1 MKKRNFEIRTEIR
14 ASVFQLRFLTGTI
27 LLVMIFLAKA
37 FPYRAWLVESGG
49 SLEGTPWIAV
59 FLYSISSDTA
69 LLFLPLTVPLAAAG
83 KAQEQLKSRYVLF
96 LTARAGKKRYL
107 EGKIWG
113 AALSGGAMVIAAM
126 VILIAILIPWCA
138 DIPDL
143 TAPMAMESAQT
154 EVTSFAEAGIQLHL
168 AVKSLLPC
176 MVCGFLNGAFW
187 ALAGSGAAV
196 ITRNPYLGYAL
207 PFILYYV
214 FTVFQERYYRDLYF
228 LSPRQWAY
236 PSRYGAGVCAGILLA
251 LGAAAALLLRKV
263 MERRLTG

>member
-1 MKKRNFEIRTEIR
+1 MKKRNFEIMTEIR

-37 FPYRAWLVESGG
+37 FPYRAWLVGSGG

-83 KAQEQLKSRYVLF
+83 KAQEELKSRYVLF

-107 EGKIWG
+107 AGKIYG

-143 TAPMAMESAQT
+143 STPMAMQS
-154 EVTSFAEAGIQLHL
+154 
-168 AVKSLLPC
+168 VKILFPG
-176 MVCGFLNGAFW
+176 MGCGFLNGAFW
-187 ALAGSGAAV
+187 ALAGSAAAV
-196 ITRNPYLGYAL
+196 ITRNSYLGYAL

-214 FTVFQERYYRDLYF
+214 LTVFQERYYRNLFF

-236 PSRYGAGVCAGILLA
+236 PSRYGAGVCAGILLV
-251 LGAAAALLLRKV
+251 LGAAAALLLGKV
-263 MERRLTG
+263 MERRMTG

>member
-14 ASVFQLRFLTGTI
+14 ASVFQLRFLTGMI

-37 FPYRAWLVESGG
+37 FPYRAWLVGSGG

-83 KAQEQLKSRYVLF
+83 KAQEELKSRYVLF

-107 EGKIWG
+107 AGKIYG

-143 TAPMAMESAQT
+143 SAPMA
-154 EVTSFAEAGIQLHL
+154 IQS
-168 AVKSLLPC
+168 VKILFPG

-187 ALAGSGAAV
+187 ALAGSAAAV
-196 ITRNPYLGYAL
+196 ITRNSYLGYAL

-214 FTVFQERYYRDLYF
+214 LTVFQERYYRNLFF

-236 PSRYGAGVCAGILLA
+236 PSRYGAGVCAGILLV
-251 LGAAAALLLRKV
+251 LGAAAALLLGKV
-263 MERRLTG
+263 MERRLAG

>member
-37 FPYRAWLVESGG
+37 FPYRAWLVGSGG

-83 KAQEQLKSRYVLF
+83 KAQEELKSRYVLF

-107 EGKIWG
+107 AGKIYG
-113 AALSGGAMVIAAM
+113 AALSGGTMVIAAM

-143 TAPMAMESAQT
+143 SAPMAMQS
-154 EVTSFAEAGIQLHL
+154 
-168 AVKSLLPC
+168 VKSLFPG

-196 ITRNPYLGYAL
+196 ITRNSYLGYAL

-214 FTVFQERYYRDLYF
+214 LTVFQERYYRNLFF

-236 PSRYGAGVCAGILLA
+236 PSRYGAGVCAGILLV
-251 LGAAAALLLRKV
+251 LGVAAALLLGKV

>member
-1 MKKRNFEIRTEIR
+1 MKKRNFEIMTEIR

-83 KAQEQLKSRYVLF
+83 KAQEELKSRYVLF

-107 EGKIWG
+107 AGKIYG
-113 AALSGGAMVIAAM
+113 AALSGGTMVIAAM
-126 VILIAILIPWCA
+126 VILIAIMIPWCA
-138 DIPDL
+138 NIPDL
-143 TAPMAMESAQT
+143 SASMAMQS
-154 EVTSFAEAGIQLHL
+154 
-168 AVKSLLPC
+168 VKSLFPG
-176 MVCGFLNGAFW
+176 MACGFLNGAFW
-187 ALAGSGAAV
+187 ALSGSAAAV
-196 ITRNPYLGYAL
+196 ITRNSYLGYAL

-214 FTVFQERYYRDLYF
+214 LTVFQERYYRNLFF

-236 PSRYGAGVCAGILLA
+236 PSRYGAGVCAGILLV
-251 LGAAAALLLRKV
+251 LGAAAALLLGKV

>member
-1 MKKRNFEIRTEIR
+1 MKKRNFEIMTEIR

-83 KAQEQLKSRYVLF
+83 KAQEELKSRYVLF

-107 EGKIWG
+107 AGKIYG

-143 TAPMAMESAQT
+143 SAPMAMQS
-154 EVTSFAEAGIQLHL
+154 
-168 AVKSLLPC
+168 VKILFPG

-214 FTVFQERYYRDLYF
+214 LTVFQERYYRNLFF

-236 PSRYGAGVCAGILLA
+236 PSRYGAGVCAGILLV
-251 LGAAAALLLRKV
+251 LGAAAALLLGKV
-263 MERRLTG
+263 MERRMTG

>member
-1 MKKRNFEIRTEIR
+1 MKKRNFEIMTEIR

-49 SLEGTPWIAV
+49 SLEGTPWIVV

-83 KAQEQLKSRYVLF
+83 KAQEELKSRYVLF

-107 EGKIWG
+107 AGKIYG

-143 TAPMAMESAQT
+143 SAPMAMQS
-154 EVTSFAEAGIQLHL
+154 
-168 AVKSLLPC
+168 VKRLFPG

-196 ITRNPYLGYAL
+196 ITRNSYLGYAL

-214 FTVFQERYYRDLYF
+214 LTVFQERYYSNLF
-228 LSPRQWAY
+228 LLSPRQWAY
-236 PSRYGAGVCAGILLA
+236 PSRYGAGVCAGILLV
-251 LGAAAALLLRKV
+251 LGAAAALLLGKV

>member
-83 KAQEQLKSRYVLF
+83 KAQEELKSRYVLF

-107 EGKIWG
+107 EGKIYG

-143 TAPMAMESAQT
+143 SAPMAMQS
-154 EVTSFAEAGIQLHL
+154 
-168 AVKSLLPC
+168 VKILFPG

-214 FTVFQERYYRDLYF
+214 LTVFQERYYRNLFF

-236 PSRYGAGVCAGILLA
+236 PSRYGAGVCAGILLV
-251 LGAAAALLLRKV
+251 LGAAAALLLGKV
-263 MERRLTG
+263 MERRMTG

>member
-83 KAQEQLKSRYVLF
+83 KAQEELKSRYVLF

-107 EGKIWG
+107 AGKIYG
-113 AALSGGAMVIAAM
+113 AALSGGTMVIAAM

-143 TAPMAMESAQT
+143 SAPMAMQS
-154 EVTSFAEAGIQLHL
+154 
-168 AVKSLLPC
+168 VKILFPG

-187 ALAGSGAAV
+187 ALAGSAAAV
-196 ITRNPYLGYAL
+196 ITRNSYLGYAL

-214 FTVFQERYYRDLYF
+214 LTVFQERYYRNLFF

-236 PSRYGAGVCAGILLA
+236 PSRYGAGVCAGILLV
-251 LGAAAALLLRKV
+251 LGAAAALLLGKV

>member
-1 MKKRNFEIRTEIR
+1 MKKRNFEIMTEIR

-83 KAQEQLKSRYVLF
+83 KAQEELKSRYVLF

-107 EGKIWG
+107 AGKIYG

-143 TAPMAMESAQT
+143 SAPMAMQS
-154 EVTSFAEAGIQLHL
+154 
-168 AVKSLLPC
+168 VKILFPG

-187 ALAGSGAAV
+187 ALAGSAAAV

-214 FTVFQERYYRDLYF
+214 LTVFQERYYRNLFF

-236 PSRYGAGVCAGILLA
+236 PSRYGAGVCAGILLV
-251 LGAAAALLLRKV
+251 LGAAAALLLGKV
-263 MERRLTG
+263 MERRMTG

>member
-14 ASVFQLRFLTGTI
+14 ASVFQLRFLTGMI
-27 LLVMIFLAKA
+27 LLVMVFLAEA

-49 SLEGTPWIAV
+49 SLEGPPWIAV

-83 KAQEQLKSRYVLF
+83 KAQEELKSRYVLF

-107 EGKIWG
+107 AGKIYG

-143 TAPMAMESAQT
+143 SAPMA
-154 EVTSFAEAGIQLHL
+154 IQS
-168 AVKSLLPC
+168 VKILFPG

-187 ALAGSGAAV
+187 ALAGSAAAV
-196 ITRNPYLGYAL
+196 ITRNSYLGYAL

-214 FTVFQERYYRDLYF
+214 LTVFQERYYRNLFF

-236 PSRYGAGVCAGILLA
+236 PSRYGAGVCAGILLV
-251 LGAAAALLLRKV
+251 LGAAAALLLGKV
-263 MERRLTG
+263 MERRMTG

>member
-49 SLEGTPWIAV
+49 SLEGTPWIVV

-83 KAQEQLKSRYVLF
+83 KAQEELKSRYVLF

-107 EGKIWG
+107 AGKIYG

-143 TAPMAMESAQT
+143 SAPMAMQS
-154 EVTSFAEAGIQLHL
+154 
-168 AVKSLLPC
+168 VKILFPG
-176 MVCGFLNGAFW
+176 MACGFLNGAFW
-187 ALAGSGAAV
+187 ALAGSAAAV
-196 ITRNPYLGYAL
+196 ITRNSYLGYAL

-214 FTVFQERYYRDLYF
+214 LTVFQERYYRNLFF

-236 PSRYGAGVCAGILLA
+236 PSRYGAGVCAGILLV
-251 LGAAAALLLRKV
+251 LGAAAALLLGKV
-263 MERRLTG
+263 MERRMTG

>member
-83 KAQEQLKSRYVLF
+83 KAQEELKSRYVLF

-107 EGKIWG
+107 AGKIYG
-113 AALSGGAMVIAAM
+113 AALSGGTMVIAAM

-143 TAPMAMESAQT
+143 STPMAMQS
-154 EVTSFAEAGIQLHL
+154 
-168 AVKSLLPC
+168 VKILFPG

-187 ALAGSGAAV
+187 ALAGSAAAV
-196 ITRNPYLGYAL
+196 ITRNSYLGYAL

-214 FTVFQERYYRDLYF
+214 LTVFQERYYRNLFF

-236 PSRYGAGVCAGILLA
+236 PSRYGAGVCAGILLV
-251 LGAAAALLLRKV
+251 LGAAAALLLGKV

>member
-1 MKKRNFEIRTEIR
+1 MKKRNFEIMTEIR

-49 SLEGTPWIAV
+49 SLEGTPWIVV

-83 KAQEQLKSRYVLF
+83 KAQEELKSRYVLF

-107 EGKIWG
+107 AGKIYG

-143 TAPMAMESAQT
+143 SAPMAMQS
-154 EVTSFAEAGIQLHL
+154 
-168 AVKSLLPC
+168 VKILFPG

-187 ALAGSGAAV
+187 ALAGSAAAV
-196 ITRNPYLGYAL
+196 ITRNSYLGYAL

-214 FTVFQERYYRDLYF
+214 LTVFQERYYRNLFF

-236 PSRYGAGVCAGILLA
+236 PSRYGAGVCAGILLV
-251 LGAAAALLLRKV
+251 LGAAAALLLGKV
-263 MERRLTG
+263 MERRMTG

>member
-1 MKKRNFEIRTEIR
+1 MKKRNFEIMTEIR

-49 SLEGTPWIAV
+49 SLEGTPWIVV

-83 KAQEQLKSRYVLF
+83 KAQEELKSRYVLF

-107 EGKIWG
+107 AGKIYG

-143 TAPMAMESAQT
+143 SAPMAMQS
-154 EVTSFAEAGIQLHL
+154 
-168 AVKSLLPC
+168 VKILFPG

-187 ALAGSGAAV
+187 ALAGSAAAV
-196 ITRNPYLGYAL
+196 ITRNSYLGYAL

-214 FTVFQERYYRDLYF
+214 LTVFQERYYRNLFF

-236 PSRYGAGVCAGILLA
+236 PSRYGAGVCAGILLV
-251 LGAAAALLLRKV
+251 LGAAAALLLGKV

>member
-83 KAQEQLKSRYVLF
+83 KAQEELKSRYVLF

-107 EGKIWG
+107 AGKIYG
-113 AALSGGAMVIAAM
+113 AALSGGTMVIAAM

-143 TAPMAMESAQT
+143 SAPMAMQS
-154 EVTSFAEAGIQLHL
+154 
-168 AVKSLLPC
+168 VKILFPG

-187 ALAGSGAAV
+187 ALAGSAAAV
-196 ITRNPYLGYAL
+196 ITRNSYLGYAL

-214 FTVFQERYYRDLYF
+214 LTVFQERYYRNLFF

-236 PSRYGAGVCAGILLA
+236 PSRYGAGVCAGILLV
-251 LGAAAALLLRKV
+251 LGAAAALLLGKV
-263 MERRLTG
+263 MERRMTG

>member
-49 SLEGTPWIAV
+49 SLEGTPWIVV

-83 KAQEQLKSRYVLF
+83 KAQEELKSRYVLF

-107 EGKIWG
+107 AGKIYG

-143 TAPMAMESAQT
+143 SAPMAMQS
-154 EVTSFAEAGIQLHL
+154 
-168 AVKSLLPC
+168 VKILFPG

-187 ALAGSGAAV
+187 ALAGSAAAV
-196 ITRNPYLGYAL
+196 ITRNSYLGYAL

-214 FTVFQERYYRDLYF
+214 LTVFQERYYRNLFF

-236 PSRYGAGVCAGILLA
+236 PSRYGAGVCAGILLV
-251 LGAAAALLLRKV
+251 LGAAAALLLGKV

>member
-83 KAQEQLKSRYVLF
+83 KAQEELKSRYVLF

-107 EGKIWG
+107 AGKIYG
-113 AALSGGAMVIAAM
+113 AALSGGTMVIAAM

-143 TAPMAMESAQT
+143 SAPMA
-154 EVTSFAEAGIQLHL
+154 IQS
-168 AVKSLLPC
+168 VKSLFPG

-187 ALAGSGAAV
+187 ALAGSAAAV
-196 ITRNPYLGYAL
+196 ITRNSYLG
-207 PFILYYV
+207 
-214 FTVFQERYYRDLYF
+214 
-228 LSPRQWAY
+228 
-236 PSRYGAGVCAGILLA
+236 
-251 LGAAAALLLRKV
+251 
-263 MERRLTG
+263 

>member
-83 KAQEQLKSRYVLF
+83 KAQEELKSRYVLF

-107 EGKIWG
+107 AGKIYG

-143 TAPMAMESAQT
+143 SAPMA
-154 EVTSFAEAGIQLHL
+154 IQR
-168 AVKSLLPC
+168 VKSLFPG

-187 ALAGSGAAV
+187 ALAGSAAAV
-196 ITRNPYLGYAL
+196 ITRNSYLGYAL

-214 FTVFQERYYRDLYF
+214 LTVFQERYYRNLFF

-236 PSRYGAGVCAGILLA
+236 PSRYGAGVCAGILLV
-251 LGAAAALLLRKV
+251 LGAAAALLLGKV

>member
-49 SLEGTPWIAV
+49 SLEGTPWIVV

-83 KAQEQLKSRYVLF
+83 KAQEELKSRYVLF

-107 EGKIWG
+107 AGKIYG
-113 AALSGGAMVIAAM
+113 AALSGGTMVIAAM
-126 VILIAILIPWCA
+126 VILIAIMIPWCA

-143 TAPMAMESAQT
+143 SAPMAMQS
-154 EVTSFAEAGIQLHL
+154 
-168 AVKSLLPC
+168 VKILFPG

-187 ALAGSGAAV
+187 ALAGSAAAV
-196 ITRNPYLGYAL
+196 ITRNSYLGYAL

-214 FTVFQERYYRDLYF
+214 LTVFQERYYRNLFF

-236 PSRYGAGVCAGILLA
+236 PSRYGAGVCAGILLV
-251 LGAAAALLLRKV
+251 LGAAAALLLGKV
-263 MERRLTG
+263 MERRMTG

>member
-1 MKKRNFEIRTEIR
+1 MKKRNFEIMTEIR

-83 KAQEQLKSRYVLF
+83 KAQEELKSRYVLF

-107 EGKIWG
+107 AGKIYG

-143 TAPMAMESAQT
+143 SAPMAMQS
-154 EVTSFAEAGIQLHL
+154 
-168 AVKSLLPC
+168 VKILFPG

-187 ALAGSGAAV
+187 ALAGSAAAV
-196 ITRNPYLGYAL
+196 ITRNSYLGYAL

-214 FTVFQERYYRDLYF
+214 LTVFQERYYRNLFF

-236 PSRYGAGVCAGILLA
+236 PSRYGAGVCAGILLV
-251 LGAAAALLLRKV
+251 LGAAAALLLGKV
-263 MERRLTG
+263 MERRMTG

>member
-1 MKKRNFEIRTEIR
+1 MKKRNFEIMTEIR

-49 SLEGTPWIAV
+49 SLEGTPWIVV

-83 KAQEQLKSRYVLF
+83 KAQEELKSRYVLF

-107 EGKIWG
+107 AGKIYG
-113 AALSGGAMVIAAM
+113 AALSGGAIVIAAM

-143 TAPMAMESAQT
+143 SAPMAMQS
-154 EVTSFAEAGIQLHL
+154 
-168 AVKSLLPC
+168 VKRLFPG

-196 ITRNPYLGYAL
+196 ITRNSYLGYAL

-214 FTVFQERYYRDLYF
+214 LTVFQERYYRNLFF

-236 PSRYGAGVCAGILLA
+236 PSRYGAGVCAGILLV
-251 LGAAAALLLRKV
+251 LGAAAALLLGKV

>member
-49 SLEGTPWIAV
+49 SLEGTPWIVV

-83 KAQEQLKSRYVLF
+83 KAQEELKSRYVLF

-107 EGKIWG
+107 AGKIYG

-143 TAPMAMESAQT
+143 SAPMAMQS
-154 EVTSFAEAGIQLHL
+154 
-168 AVKSLLPC
+168 VKILFPG

-187 ALAGSGAAV
+187 ALAGSAAAV
-196 ITRNPYLGYAL
+196 ITRNSYLGYAL

-214 FTVFQERYYRDLYF
+214 LTVFQERYYRNLFF

-236 PSRYGAGVCAGILLA
+236 PSRYGAGVCAGILLV
-251 LGAAAALLLRKV
+251 LGAAAALLLGKV
-263 MERRLTG
+263 MERRMTG

>member
-1 MKKRNFEIRTEIR
+1 MKKRNFEIMTEIR

-37 FPYRAWLVESGG
+37 FPYRAWLVGSGG

-83 KAQEQLKSRYVLF
+83 KAQEELKSRYVLF

-107 EGKIWG
+107 AGKIYG

-143 TAPMAMESAQT
+143 SAPMAMQS
-154 EVTSFAEAGIQLHL
+154 
-168 AVKSLLPC
+168 VKILFPG

-214 FTVFQERYYRDLYF
+214 LTVFQERYYRNLFF

-236 PSRYGAGVCAGILLA
+236 PSRYGAGVCAGILLV
-251 LGAAAALLLRKV
+251 LGAAAALLLGKV
-263 MERRLTG
+263 MERRMTG

>member
-83 KAQEQLKSRYVLF
+83 KAQEELKSRYVLF

-107 EGKIWG
+107 EGKIYG

-143 TAPMAMESAQT
+143 SAPMAMQS
-154 EVTSFAEAGIQLHL
+154 
-168 AVKSLLPC
+168 VKILFPG

-187 ALAGSGAAV
+187 ALAGSAAAV
-196 ITRNPYLGYAL
+196 ITRNSYLGYAL

-214 FTVFQERYYRDLYF
+214 LTVFQERYYRNLFF

-236 PSRYGAGVCAGILLA
+236 PSRYGAGVCAGILLV
-251 LGAAAALLLRKV
+251 LGAAAALLLGKV
-263 MERRLTG
+263 MERRMTG

>member
-1 MKKRNFEIRTEIR
+1 MKKRNFEIMTEIR

-83 KAQEQLKSRYVLF
+83 KAQEELKSRYVLF

-107 EGKIWG
+107 EGKIYG

-143 TAPMAMESAQT
+143 SASMAMQS
-154 EVTSFAEAGIQLHL
+154 
-168 AVKSLLPC
+168 VKSLFPG

-214 FTVFQERYYRDLYF
+214 LTVFQERYYRNLFF

-236 PSRYGAGVCAGILLA
+236 PSRYGAGVCAGILLV
-251 LGAAAALLLRKV
+251 LGAAAALLLGKV
-263 MERRLTG
+263 MERRMTG

>member
-49 SLEGTPWIAV
+49 SLEGTPWIVV

-83 KAQEQLKSRYVLF
+83 KAQEELKSRYVLF

-107 EGKIWG
+107 AGKIYG
-113 AALSGGAMVIAAM
+113 AALSGGTMVIAAM

-143 TAPMAMESAQT
+143 SAPMAMQS
-154 EVTSFAEAGIQLHL
+154 
-168 AVKSLLPC
+168 VKILFPG

-196 ITRNPYLGYAL
+196 ITRNSYLGYAL

-214 FTVFQERYYRDLYF
+214 LTVFQERYYRDLYF

-236 PSRYGAGVCAGILLA
+236 PSRYGAGVCAGILLV
-251 LGAAAALLLRKV
+251 LGAAAALLLGKV

>member
-83 KAQEQLKSRYVLF
+83 KAQEELKSRYVLF

-107 EGKIWG
+107 AGKIYG
-113 AALSGGAMVIAAM
+113 AALSGGTMVIAAM

-143 TAPMAMESAQT
+143 STPMAMQS
-154 EVTSFAEAGIQLHL
+154 
-168 AVKSLLPC
+168 VKILFPG
-176 MVCGFLNGAFW
+176 MGCGFLNGAFW
-187 ALAGSGAAV
+187 ALAGSAAAV
-196 ITRNPYLGYAL
+196 ITRNSYLGYAL

-214 FTVFQERYYRDLYF
+214 LTVFQERYYRNLFF

-236 PSRYGAGVCAGILLA
+236 PSRYGAGVCAGILLV
-251 LGAAAALLLRKV
+251 LGAAAALLLGKV

>member
-83 KAQEQLKSRYVLF
+83 KAQEELKSRYVLF

-107 EGKIWG
+107 EGKIYG

-143 TAPMAMESAQT
+143 SASMAMQS
-154 EVTSFAEAGIQLHL
+154 
-168 AVKSLLPC
+168 VKSLFPG

-214 FTVFQERYYRDLYF
+214 LTVFQERYYRNLFF

-236 PSRYGAGVCAGILLA
+236 PSRYGAGVCAGILLV
-251 LGAAAALLLRKV
+251 LGAAAALLLGKV

>member
-1 MKKRNFEIRTEIR
+1 MTEIR

-49 SLEGTPWIAV
+49 SLEGTPWIVV

-83 KAQEQLKSRYVLF
+83 KAQEELKSRYVLF

-107 EGKIWG
+107 AGKIYG

-143 TAPMAMESAQT
+143 SAPMAMQS
-154 EVTSFAEAGIQLHL
+154 
-168 AVKSLLPC
+168 VKILFPG

-187 ALAGSGAAV
+187 ALAGSAAAV
-196 ITRNPYLGYAL
+196 ITRNSYLGYAL

-214 FTVFQERYYRDLYF
+214 LTVFQERYYRNLFF

-236 PSRYGAGVCAGILLA
+236 PSRYGAGVCAGILLV
-251 LGAAAALLLRKV
+251 LGAAAALLLGKV
-263 MERRLTG
+263 MERRMTG

>member
-1 MKKRNFEIRTEIR
+1 MKKRNFEIRTEIL

-83 KAQEQLKSRYVLF
+83 KAQEELKSRYVLF

-107 EGKIWG
+107 AGKIYG
-113 AALSGGAMVIAAM
+113 AALSGGTMVIAAM

-143 TAPMAMESAQT
+143 STPMAMQS
-154 EVTSFAEAGIQLHL
+154 
-168 AVKSLLPC
+168 VKILFPG

-187 ALAGSGAAV
+187 ALAGSAAAV
-196 ITRNPYLGYAL
+196 ITRNSYLGYAL

-214 FTVFQERYYRDLYF
+214 LTVFQERYYRNLFF
-228 LSPRQWAY
+228 LSTRQWAY
-236 PSRYGAGVCAGILLA
+236 PSRYGAGVCAGILLV
-251 LGAAAALLLRKV
+251 LGAAAALLLGKV

>member
-83 KAQEQLKSRYVLF
+83 KAQEELKSRYVLF

-107 EGKIWG
+107 AGKIYG

-143 TAPMAMESAQT
+143 SAPMAMQS
-154 EVTSFAEAGIQLHL
+154 
-168 AVKSLLPC
+168 VKSLFPG

-196 ITRNPYLGYAL
+196 ITRNSYLGYAL

-214 FTVFQERYYRDLYF
+214 LTVFQERYYRDLFF

-236 PSRYGAGVCAGILLA
+236 PSRYGAGVCAGILLV
-251 LGAAAALLLRKV
+251 LGAAAALLLGKV

>member
-27 LLVMIFLAKA
+27 LLVMISLAKA
-37 FPYRAWLVESGG
+37 FPYRAWLVGSGG

-83 KAQEQLKSRYVLF
+83 KAQEELKSRYVLF

-107 EGKIWG
+107 AGKIYG

-143 TAPMAMESAQT
+143 SAPMAMQS
-154 EVTSFAEAGIQLHL
+154 
-168 AVKSLLPC
+168 VKILFPG
-176 MVCGFLNGAFW
+176 MACGFLNGAFW
-187 ALAGSGAAV
+187 ALAGSAAAV
-196 ITRNPYLGYAL
+196 ITRNSYLGYAL

-214 FTVFQERYYRDLYF
+214 LTVFQERYYRNLFF

-236 PSRYGAGVCAGILLA
+236 PSRYGAGVCAGILLV
-251 LGAAAALLLRKV
+251 LGAAAALLLGKV
-263 MERRLTG
+263 MERRMTG